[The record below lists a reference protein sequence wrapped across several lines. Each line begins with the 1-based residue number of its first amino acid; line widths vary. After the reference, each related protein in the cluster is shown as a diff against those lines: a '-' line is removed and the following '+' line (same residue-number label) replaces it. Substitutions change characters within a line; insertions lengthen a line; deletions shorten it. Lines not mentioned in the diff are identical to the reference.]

1 MGTPTLPLVCLLGLY
16 HPRTL
21 VTLLKSG
28 SPLQLQHPMTILRLT
43 DNRHDSDFQRGY
55 CSLTDEF
62 LTALL
67 KGLSSGTIVEIV
79 DGENIEHGNVPN
91 IQISLKNI
99 LNKYHVVW
107 KLVFFWD
114 FHFQFICV
122 FWKQQKSFL
131 NFTSPSCTVVFSDV
145 GIPRSLPWD

>member
-91 IQISLKNI
+91 IQISLLYPFSN
-99 LNKYHVVW
+99 LYTEE
-107 KLVFFWD
+107 FM
-114 FHFQFICV
+114 
-122 FWKQQKSFL
+122 
-131 NFTSPSCTVVFSDV
+131 TS
-145 GIPRSLPWD
+145 